1 LQGAWRSVC
10 TNERWKPY
18 SLRHTAATT
27 WIKAGVNPTE
37 VARRL
42 GNNPETLFKVYVN
55 FIKGDDLLANELIEK
70 ETNRAM
76 AS

>member
-1 LQGAWRSVC
+1 
-10 TNERWKPY
+10 
-18 SLRHTAATT
+18 
-27 WIKAGVNPTE
+27 VNPTE

-76 AS
+76 AG